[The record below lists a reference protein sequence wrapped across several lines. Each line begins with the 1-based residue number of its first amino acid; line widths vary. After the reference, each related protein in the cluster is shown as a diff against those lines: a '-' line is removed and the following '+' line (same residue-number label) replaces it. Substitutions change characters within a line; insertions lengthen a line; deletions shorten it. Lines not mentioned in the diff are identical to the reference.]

1 MAITKTKKIELV
13 ASFDSQ
19 IKDAQSMV
27 FVKFKKLPV
36 KETIELRRSLR
47 AAGVEYKVIK
57 KTLMKRVLATKG
69 ITGELP
75 VLEGE
80 VAIAFGADLIAPA
93 REVFAFATTHK
104 EQVAIVGGVFD
115 GKFMSQT
122 EMLAIATIPPVK
134 VLYGQFVG
142 MLAAPVRSFVIALDQ
157 IAQQKQA

>member
-1 MAITKTKKIELV
+1 V
-13 ASFDSQ
+13 HAS
-19 IKDAQSMV
+19 V
-27 FVKFKKLPV
+27 L
-36 KETIELRRSLR
+36 SLLHS
-47 AAGVEYKVIK
+47 V
-57 KTLMKRVLATKG
+57 T
-69 ITGELP
+69 
-75 VLEGE
+75 
-80 VAIAFGADLIAPA
+80 DLIAPA